1 MNKTAV
7 ACSTKNSTP
16 EAVNDI
22 REQMG
27 ATKPKA
33 VVYFASS
40 AHEPEA
46 ISRAMEHAFP
56 GAIVFGCSTAGEITS
71 GKMLKGSLVA
81 MGLTSNMVA
90 DMALGVVPDV
100 SKDSVSKGIADVFA
114 SFGRQFGAPM
124 SELDF
129 SEYVGLILIDGLSA
143 AEERVMDKIGDLTNV
158 LFVGGSAGDD
168 LKFSRTHVYANG
180 KAYTDT
186 AILVLLKPATG
197 FEIIKTQSFRATG
210 KYLTATEVNEAT
222 REVVSFDNK
231 AAAVAYAEAV
241 GSTVDDAPNHFM
253 SHPLGLLADGE
264 IFVRSPQQIKDGK
277 MVFYCN
283 VLKGMEMALLT
294 STDIVADTRAA
305 IEAKSSGKD
314 GIAALINF
322 NCILRTLE
330 LEKDNL
336 TESYG
341 KVFSDIPTVGFST
354 YGEEYLGHINQTATM
369 LLLK

>member
-1 MNKTAV
+1 MNKTV
-7 ACSTKNSTP
+7 TACSTKRPTL

-22 REQMG
+22 REQIG
-27 ATKPKA
+27 AVKPKA
-33 VVYFASS
+33 LVYFAST
-40 AHEPEA
+40 AHEPET
-46 ISRAMEHAFP
+46 ISRAMEDAFP
-56 GAIVFGCSTAGEITS
+56 GATVFGCSTAGEITS

-81 MGLTSNMVA
+81 MALTSDVVA
-90 DMALGVVPDV
+90 DMILGIVPDV
-100 SKDSVSKGIADVFA
+100 SKDSVSKGIGNVFA
-114 SFGRQFGAPM
+114 SFGAHFGTPM
-124 SELDF
+124 SDLDF
-129 SEYVGLILIDGLSA
+129 TRYVGLILIDGLSA

-197 FEIIKTQSFRATG
+197 FEIVKTQSFRTTG
-210 KYLTATEVNEAT
+210 KRLTATEVNEAT

-231 AAAVAYAEAV
+231 PAAQAYAESV
-241 GSTVDDAPNHFM
+241 GTTIEDAPNHFM
-253 SHPLGLLADGE
+253 SHPLGLLADEE

-283 VLKGMEMALLT
+283 VLKGVEMALLT

-305 IEAKSSGKD
+305 IEAKNSGKD

-369 LLLK
+369 ILLK